1 VTNIFDSDAGELIS
15 LYNMRT
21 DDLERCR
28 ILGMETDEINEDLTL
43 DESIQAH
50 FIICFSA
57 NVVFASLMH
66 KMNSRGEGRD
76 VVQQLRDMQFMK
88 IQSEG
93 YVPLY
98 TRSDLTDR
106 LHDAIGFRTDY
117 EIISTRQMNRL
128 VRNKL

>member
-1 VTNIFDSDAGELIS
+1 
-15 LYNMRT
+15 
-21 DDLERCR
+21 
-28 ILGMETDEINEDLTL
+28 
-43 DESIQAH
+43 
-50 FIICFSA
+50 
-57 NVVFASLMH
+57 MH

-76 VVQQLRDMQFMK
+76 VAQQLRDMQFMK

-106 LHDAIGFRTDY
+106 LHEAIGFRTDY